1 MGFSRQEYWS
11 GVTLPSLLGEP
22 TEVFICRVVPEETM
36 VKVLATGPPSLCFL
50 SNNGASL
57 CGPAGCSVLPAP
69 SPQPRGQVS
78 SEAMVLHYEKAGAVL
93 MNRNCHRTSTS
104 DKVTL

>member
-36 VKVLATGPPSLCFL
+36 VKVLATGPPLPLLPEQQWCFL
-50 SNNGASL
+50 VWPCKMQCAASSQ
-57 CGPAGCSVLPAP
+57 PPAP
-69 SPQPRGQVS
+69 WAGELRGDGS
-78 SEAMVLHYEKAGAVL
+78 AL
-93 MNRNCHRTSTS
+93 
-104 DKVTL
+104 